1 MHYYS
6 FNIADWHLGTSHLSL
21 EEEAVYFKLIN
32 HYYDTE
38 QPIPKE
44 TQQVIRRLRL
54 GNHEVIVGLI
64 LNEFFVLKD
73 NSWHHVRCDKEIE
86 DYHNKAETSREN
98 GKKGGRP
105 RKNKDLQ
112 DNPIGFIE
120 EPEITQEVIL
130 ANPSITQEKAN
141 QEPRTKNHIS
151 TPTPK
156 KSLPKKKPIPENFG
170 ISESVKLWAIK
181 NNHKNLDKHLE
192 NFISSCKAN
201 GYVYL
206 DWDSAFMNAVRQN
219 WAKIDDKHEVDP
231 FKGAI

>member
-38 QPIPKE
+38 KPIPKE

-73 NSWHHVRCDKEIE
+73 NGWHHVRCDKEIE

-112 DNPIGFIE
+112 DNPIGFTE

-141 QEPRTKNHIS
+141 QEPRTKNQSIS
-151 TPTPK
+151 FDAKSGVFKNVGESQIEVWKKAFPAVNLDIEMAKAVSWLIANPTKK
-156 KSLPKKKPIPENFG
+156 KSNYSRFL
-170 ISESVKLWAIK
+170 
-181 NNHKNLDKHLE
+181 
-192 NFISSCKAN
+192 N
-201 GYVYL
+201 G
-206 DWDSAFMNAVRQN
+206 WFTRCQDSGGTKQS
-219 WAKIDDKHEVDP
+219 KIVEEYNP